1 MRAFHARQG
10 AWGGECAALGGAPAT
25 AASAGEATS
34 LRSSIAAA
42 VARRCARRQAEGRPN
57 ERRCIHLSRGTCA
70 PGRRAERLLRATRS
84 LECIY
89 TSKYFFISVRN
100 LSTRPSPRVLP
111 CIFEGGVRWKG
122 HLAPLSAPRRFQGV
136 YDTPN
141 EGCMQ
146 SGGVQESGCGK
157 RPHAAPINQVSN
169 SNDQQSSRRWAI

>member
-70 PGRRAERLLRATRS
+70 SGRRAERLLRATRS
-84 LECIY
+84 LEAY
-89 TSKYFFISVRN
+89 VYFLFQYEICR
-100 LSTRPSPRVLP
+100 
-111 CIFEGGVRWKG
+111 
-122 HLAPLSAPRRFQGV
+122 LAPHRGFYPA
-136 YDTPN
+136 
-141 EGCMQ
+141 
-146 SGGVQESGCGK
+146 
-157 RPHAAPINQVSN
+157 
-169 SNDQQSSRRWAI
+169 SSRAGCAGKGTLPR

>member
-70 PGRRAERLLRATRS
+70 PGRRAERLLRAQFGVHYNIFYFSTKSVDS
-84 LECIY
+84 LLTEGF
-89 TSKYFFISVRN
+89 TLHLRGRGA
-100 LSTRPSPRVLP
+100 LERAP
-111 CIFEGGVRWKG
+111 CP
-122 HLAPLSAPRRFQGV
+122 ANCTPPLS
-136 YDTPN
+136 
-141 EGCMQ
+141 GCLRHP
-146 SGGVQESGCGK
+146 E
-157 RPHAAPINQVSN
+157 
-169 SNDQQSSRRWAI
+169 